1 MRPAA
6 RVAAA
11 AEVLDVWLAG
21 SERMEAILRRW
32 GRENRYAGS
41 KDRRAIADIAYDCLR
56 RRRSFGWLAGGA
68 ETGRALALGRVIS
81 EAGDLERTFTG
92 EAHDPA
98 QLTADEAARAAE
110 IAAMGPEAALAE
122 APEAVRLDMPDWI
135 APSLRQSLGD
145 DLAASMAALAGRAP
159 VDLRVNWLKGDWA
172 AAIAS
177 LAENAPQLVGEAVEG
192 APDAIRLPSGA
203 RVTSHPAYLNGL
215 VELQD
220 AASQAGAAL
229 AAPKPDET
237 ILDYCAGGGG
247 KALAFASLTGGGA
260 RIVAHDVEPRR
271 MADLPERAARA
282 GAVIE
287 RLATPDLTA
296 LEGDC
301 DLVFVDAPCSGSGT
315 WRRDPESKWRLTKA
329 RLATLLKS
337 QREALEAA
345 VRYVKPGGR
354 LAYATCSV
362 LSEENEAQAAAFGQL
377 HPDLKLVETR
387 AWLPTGVGDGFF
399 CAVFHRRSSD

>member
-11 AEVLDVWLAG
+11 AEVLDVWLSG

-56 RRRSFGWLAGGA
+56 RRRSFGWLAGGS
-68 ETGRALALGRVIS
+68 ETGRALVLGRAIS
-81 EAGDLERTFTG
+81 EAGDLDQTYTG

-98 QLTADEAARAAE
+98 RLSADEAARAAE
-110 IAAMGPEAALAE
+110 IAATGAEAALAG

-159 VDLRVNWLKGDWA
+159 VDLRVNRLKGDWA

-282 GAVIE
+282 GAAIE
-287 RLATPDLTA
+287 RLATPELTA
-296 LEGDC
+296 LEGAC

-315 WRRDPESKWRLTKA
+315 WRRDPEAKWRLSRE
-329 RLATLLKS
+329 RLAFLLRS
-337 QREALEAA
+337 QREALDAA
-345 VRYVKPGGR
+345 VEFVKPGGR
-354 LAYATCSV
+354 LAYATCSI
-362 LSEENEAQAAAFGQL
+362 LTEENEAQADAFTWS
-377 HPDLKLVETR
+377 HPGFASVER
-387 AWLPTGVGDGFF
+387 RDWSPSGVGDGFF
-399 CAVFHRRSSD
+399 CAVFQRL